1 MVRVHDTHKILIKK
15 KGLTMNEVLFD
26 IYNDAYYAAL
36 NSGATEEEAM
46 QYAETYKENVS
57 SYFEEFYV

>member
-1 MVRVHDTHKILIKK
+1 
-15 KGLTMNEVLFD
+15 MNEVLFD